1 MPPDYQEKD
10 IYIYIYIS
18 FLTAIRIR
26 KQSRRRCTKSL
37 PNPRGRLPRGW
48 LQTQS
53 LNSFYQTD
61 IIISISFPRDVSVT
75 YMSHAA
81 NCNAY

>member
-1 MPPDYQEKD
+1 M
-10 IYIYIYIS
+10 S

-26 KQSRRRCTKSL
+26 KESGPRCTERL
-37 PNPRGRLPRGW
+37 PNPKGRLPRGW

-75 YMSHAA
+75 YVSRAA
-81 NCNAY
+81 NCNAC

>member
-1 MPPDYQEKD
+1 VLPDYQER
-10 IYIYIYIS
+10 IYII
-18 FLTAIRIR
+18 AIRIR
-26 KQSRRRCTKSL
+26 KQSGRRFTKSL
-37 PNPRGRLPRGW
+37 PNPKGRLPRGW

-75 YMSHAA
+75 YMSRAA